1 MKLLGSSGSLY
12 DQCDRIFKYKVS
24 QMFPKVVQKVA
35 TAVFTKKWI
44 LLLKSKKVTLGST
57 IWPLSKDY
65 LSRWTLKNRPIW
77 SHWTSDCCHLT
88 KIYIKIIFP
97 ECKCSEIGSSKS
109 DCNPESGKCD
119 CKTGFSGQK
128 CQVCPD
134 GTLTNVTGCASG
146 KKTLEICVVP
156 KSHWNFYTYWPNL
169 KTIIRIDQT
178 VVLTENVTL
187 MISIKC
193 MIFYNPLHPL

>member
-1 MKLLGSSGSLY
+1 MN
-12 DQCDRIFKYKVS
+12 FK
-24 QMFPKVVQKVA
+24 
-35 TAVFTKKWI
+35 
-44 LLLKSKKVTLGST
+44 KSPNLVTLDFRLLPSNQN
-57 IWPLSKDY
+57 L
-65 LSRWTLKNRPIW
+65 
-77 SHWTSDCCHLT
+77 H
-88 KIYIKIIFP
+88 KIIFP

-156 KSHWNFYTYWPNL
+156 KSH
-169 KTIIRIDQT
+169 
-178 VVLTENVTL
+178 
-187 MISIKC
+187 
-193 MIFYNPLHPL
+193 